1 MLSQSN
7 NNTSYIGNRSGILG
21 MAARQPGRV
30 AGWLARTRKSATDA
44 AAAAAIGN
52 KYSGEKVQRQ
62 PLQER
67 I

>member
-21 MAARQPGRV
+21 MAARKG
-30 AGWLARTRKSATDA
+30 GWLARTRKSATDA

>member
-1 MLSQSN
+1 
-7 NNTSYIGNRSGILG
+7 
-21 MAARQPGRV
+21 MAARKG
-30 AGWLARTRKSATDA
+30 GWLARTRKSATDA
-44 AAAAAIGN
+44 ATAAAIGN